1 MSVQCRD
8 EQRRHEV
15 RRRGLNGL
23 DYVEISDDQRVLTI
37 FFLGKAPAEIGKA
50 NVRVDGG
57 IRGRDLE
64 VVDVRFCRQ
73 DDPELDDCMKVFVD
87 RPGDFSSYTL
97 RVVEVDGRGKPL
109 GPYRGFDPRYASLPF
124 NFKVGCPSDLD
135 CAQVPSCPEPP
146 RDEPEIN
153 YLAKD
158 YASFR
163 QLILDRLALNVPEW
177 RERHVPD
184 IGIALVEVLAY
195 AGDHLSYYQDA
206 VATEAYLGTARRR
219 VSMRRH
225 ARLMDYQLHEGCN
238 ARAWVTV
245 ETGQTVEDLDPDHML
260 FLTRLP
266 GEPVGT
272 RSVVDEEQLRG
283 LPASQYQVFEPVER
297 ARRLAFYKDQNLI
310 QFYTWGDRQCCLA
323 RGATSATL
331 RSRWEERAERP
342 PDDKYGKDKYDKD
355 QYGGQGQYGK
365 DEYGKDR
372 YSKDDQ
378 QYGPG
383 QAAAAPTKSKRRR
396 SPREKRPPYPAQ
408 PAGEPY
414 QPPAPAPGPELVHAL
429 RHLRAG
435 DVLIFEEV
443 LGPKTGEAADADPS
457 HRHAVRLTSVTFG
470 EDTLYPDKER
480 PGRGTPIVE
489 ITWDGADALPFP
501 LCLSSVVAESTT
513 DTTKECDR
521 VRCVLRPDVSV
532 ARGNVVLVDHGRT
545 VRDEVLGT
553 VAVDGLVERC
563 KEEGRPSER
572 QVSAA
577 AFCPS
582 LEGAPLTFVRSLD
595 PRAAASRIVS
605 ADPPPRDVQ
614 PAISLKGIPPGPDGA
629 TPLFRPQDL
638 ASLPD
643 EAKDPAAVVNRLRT
657 LADPGAVHLK
667 GALRSE
673 PVEGQS
679 VADELRRLLES
690 WSVRADL
697 LASDVA
703 DTHFVVEMDNDGR
716 AHLRFGDDDLGR
728 RPQAGTTFLATYRV
742 GNGPAGNV
750 SADAIAHIV
759 LLGSTISGTELTPR
773 NPLPSA
779 GGTSPEPMED
789 VRMLA
794 PFAARAELVRAIT
807 AGDYAMLA
815 ERRFPR
821 VQRAAAALKW
831 TGSRYEAT
839 VAIDER
845 GRADADPDLL
855 LEIERDLAK
864 FRRIGHDLALTR
876 ARQVALDIEMIVC
889 VDPSY
894 VRAHVKAALIDRF
907 SNRVLPDGRL
917 GFFHPDNMSF
927 GQGVYSSALVAAAQA
942 LDGVESVHVAKF
954 ERLFEGPAREIE
966 TGVLQLGPFEIARA
980 DNDPNFSERGR
991 IAFTLR
997 GGR

>member
-1 MSVQCRD
+1 VQCRD

-15 RRRGLNGL
+15 RKRGLNGL
-23 DYVEISDDQRVLTI
+23 DYVEISDDQRVLTV
-37 FFLGKAPAEIGKA
+37 FFLGKAPAEVDKA

-57 IRGRDLE
+57 ILIRDIE

-87 RPGDFSSYTL
+87 RPGDFSTYTL
-97 RVVEVDGRGKPL
+97 RVVEVDGRGKAI
-109 GPYRGFDPRYASLPF
+109 GPYRDFDARYASLPF
-124 NFKVGCPSDLD
+124 SFKIGCPSDLD
-135 CAQVPSCPEPP
+135 CRPVRGCPEPP

-163 QLILDRLALNVPEW
+163 QLILDRMALNVPEW

-184 IGIALVEVLAY
+184 LGIALVEVLAY

-245 ETGQTVEDLDPDHML
+245 ETGQTVEDLNPDRML
-260 FLTRLP
+260 FVTRLP
-266 GEPVGT
+266 GEPFGT
-272 RSVVDEEQLRG
+272 RGIIDEEQLRG
-283 LPASQYQVFEPVER
+283 VLASQYQVFEPVER
-297 ARRLAFYKDQNLI
+297 ERPLAFYTDHNLI
-310 QFYTWGDRQCCLA
+310 RFYTWGDRQCCLA
-323 RGATSATL
+323 TGATSATL
-331 RSRWEERAERP
+331 RSRWERVERP
-342 PDDKYGKDKYDKD
+342 PDDKYDKDKYGGKDPYAKD
-355 QYGGQGQYGK
+355 QYA
-365 DEYGKDR
+365 
-372 YSKDDQ
+372 KDDQ
-378 QYGPG
+378 QYSSG
-383 QAAAAPTKSKRRR
+383 QAAAAPTKSKRSK
-396 SPREKRPPYPAQ
+396 SPREKRPQSYS
-408 PAGEPY
+408 EPPGGDQY
-414 QPPAPAPGPELVHAL
+414 QAPPPEVVHAL
-429 RHLRAG
+429 RRLQAG
-435 DVLIFEEV
+435 DILIFEEI
-443 LGPKTGEAADADPS
+443 LGPKTGDAADADPS
-457 HRHAVRLTSVTFG
+457 HRHAVRLTSVAFG
-470 EDTLYPDKER
+470 EDTLYPDQEF
-480 PGRGTPIVE
+480 PDRGTPIVE
-489 ITWDGADALPFP
+489 ITWAVGDALPFP
-501 LCLSSVVAESTT
+501 LCLSSVAPESTPEAG
-513 DTTKECDR
+513 KPCDR

-553 VAVDGLVERC
+553 VAVDRLVERC
-563 KEEGRPSER
+563 TEEGRPSER
-572 QVSAA
+572 QAWAA
-577 AFCPS
+577 PFCPS

-595 PRAAASRIVS
+595 PRVAASRIVN
-605 ADPPPRDVQ
+605 ADPPPRDVH
-614 PAISLKGIPPGPDGA
+614 PAISLKGIPAGPDGA

-638 ASLPD
+638 AAQPD
-643 EAKDPAAVVNRLRT
+643 DAQDPAAVANRLRT
-657 LADPGAVHLK
+657 LGDPGAVHLK
-667 GALRSE
+667 GALPSE
-673 PVEGQS
+673 VLESQPLAG
-679 VADELRRLLES
+679 ELRRLLES

-697 LASDVA
+697 LGSDAA

-728 RPQAGTTFLATYRV
+728 RPQAGSTFLATYRV
-742 GNGPAGNV
+742 GNGPEGNV
-750 SADAIAHIV
+750 SAGAIAHIV
-759 LLGSTISGTELTPR
+759 FLGSTMSGTELTPR
-773 NPLPSA
+773 NPLPSM

-789 VRMLA
+789 VRLLA
-794 PFAARAELVRAIT
+794 PFAARSELVRAIT
-807 AGDYAMLA
+807 AEDYATLA
-815 ERRFPR
+815 EQHFPR
-821 VQRAAAALKW
+821 VQRAAAALEW

-864 FRRIGHDLALTR
+864 FRRIGHDLAVTR

-907 SNRVLPDGRL
+907 SNSVLPDGRL
-917 GFFHPDNMSF
+917 GFFHPDNLSF
-927 GQGVYSSALVAAAQA
+927 GQAVYLSALVAAAQA

-980 DNDPNFSERGR
+980 DNDPNFPERGR